1 MRSVRTGRYSHYF
14 AQDEYGV
21 VTVELMEC
29 NIEIFKA
36 NTKGG
41 VNIIVRQ
48 GDAVNIQNIASDQY
62 DITLNRKE
70 NDDDI

>member
-1 MRSVRTGRYSHYF
+1 M
-14 AQDEYGV
+14 

-48 GDAVNIQNIASDQY
+48 GDAVNLQNIASDQY

>member
-1 MRSVRTGRYSHYF
+1 M
-14 AQDEYGV
+14 

-36 NTKGG
+36 NAKGG

-48 GDAVNIQNIASDQY
+48 GDAVNLQNIASDQY